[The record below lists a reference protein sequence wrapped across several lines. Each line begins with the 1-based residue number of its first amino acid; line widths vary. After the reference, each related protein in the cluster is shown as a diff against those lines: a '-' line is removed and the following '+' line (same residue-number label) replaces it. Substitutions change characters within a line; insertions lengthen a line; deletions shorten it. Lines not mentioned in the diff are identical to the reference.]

1 MRLQKRAGIKERV
14 DMMVVE
20 LQEVYRV
27 GVVLGI
33 FEEDSTLQNHMVMV
47 RKRFRAVARG
57 EAQKGKGYMS
67 SGDAEDE
74 EDEDDSYSGVEWE
87 AVLFFFYQYIYG
99 Y

>member
-1 MRLQKRAGIKERV
+1 
-14 DMMVVE
+14 MMVVE

-33 FEEDSTLQNHMVMV
+33 FEEDSMLQNHMVMV

-57 EAQKGKGYMS
+57 EVQKEKASGYMS

-74 EDEDDSYSGVEWE
+74 DDDSYSGVE
-87 AVLFFFYQYIYG
+87 
-99 Y
+99 